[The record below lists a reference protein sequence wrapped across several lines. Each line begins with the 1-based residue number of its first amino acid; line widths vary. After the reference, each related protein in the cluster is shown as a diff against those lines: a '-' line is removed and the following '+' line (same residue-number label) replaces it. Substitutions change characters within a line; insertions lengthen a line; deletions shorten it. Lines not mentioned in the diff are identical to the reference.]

1 MIQQL
6 ISYIKEKELFKPQD
20 KVLLAVS
27 GGIDSVVMST
37 LFSEAGFDFAIAHC
51 NFGLREEES
60 DADEK
65 FVRKLARKA
74 KVDCH
79 VKHFDTQQFAED
91 HSLSIQMAARELR
104 YNWFEEL
111 AEAQGYQYIALA
123 HHKGDLL
130 ETMLLNLTRGT
141 GIAGLHGITPKRG
154 RFIRPLLF
162 ASKDDIYA
170 YVTENQLIWRED
182 SSNASTKYYRN
193 KIRHDVIPAL
203 QELNPKLEQT
213 FQQTAEKVGAVERLF
228 YRQADA
234 LRQKVLLP
242 QGSDSLLQLQPVLDS
257 TEPTL
262 FLSELLNP
270 WGFSYAQAKE
280 VLAVYR
286 EAPTVAGK
294 VFDSPTHRL
303 NLDRGQLVISPKS
316 LQQYQSLEIEE
327 GTESI
332 DYAGWKLQFSAKPR
346 EGYRIK
352 ANRYLASLDK
362 NKVKYPLKL
371 RKWKAGDWFC
381 PLGMNKKKK
390 LSDFMIDEKIPLNL
404 KERVFVLTSG
414 ESIVWVLGYRIDDR
428 FKLTDKSTE
437 VLEVKATQHDQSV

>member
-1 MIQQL
+1 MIDEL
-6 ISYIKEKELFKPQD
+6 ISYINEKELFSSED

-27 GGIDSVVMST
+27 GGIDSVVMSR
-37 LFSEAGFDFAIAHC
+37 LFSEAGYDFGIAHC
-51 NFGLREEES
+51 NFGLRGEES

-74 KVDCH
+74 KAPCY
-79 VKHFDTQQFAED
+79 VKYFDTEQFAED

-111 AEAQGYQYIALA
+111 ASAEGYQYIALA

-141 GIAGLHGITPKRG
+141 GIAGLHGIMPKRG

-162 ASKDDIYA
+162 ASKEQIYA
-170 YVTENQLIWRED
+170 YVTENQVIWRED
-182 SSNASTKYYRN
+182 SSNASTKYQRN
-193 KIRHDVIPAL
+193 KIRHEVVPVL

-213 FQQTAEKVGAVERLF
+213 FEQSAEKIGAVERLF
-228 YRQADA
+228 YRQADTLRRLA
-234 LRQKVLLP
+234 LQKKGPDWALAI
-242 QGSDSLLQLQPVLDS
+242 QPVLDS
-257 TEPTL
+257 AEPVL
-262 FLSELLNP
+262 FLSEVLSQ

-280 VLAVYR
+280 VLAVYQQ
-286 EAPTVAGK
+286 AGTVSGK
-294 VFDSPTHRL
+294 VFDAPTHRL
-303 NLDRGQLVISPKS
+303 NLDRGQLLISPKN

-332 DYAGWKLQFSAKPR
+332 DYAGWELHFKTLSS
-346 EGYRIK
+346 EGYKIK
-352 ANRYLASLDK
+352 ADRYLAALDK
-362 NKVKYPLKL
+362 DKLKYPLKL
-371 RKWKAGDWFC
+371 RSWKPGDWFC

-404 KERVFVLTSG
+404 KERVLVLTSG
-414 ESIVWVLGYRIDDR
+414 ESIVWVLGFRIDNR
-428 FKLTDKSTE
+428 YKLTDKSTE
-437 VLEVKATQHDQSV
+437 VLEIKATRHD